1 MAQAKP
7 TLRFA
12 AVFSDKD
19 IRADMVR
26 MLAKD
31 IAADFTVEPFFNA
44 SLFKQGTEL
53 VALQRDNLEMG
64 NIAPQDISKQIPAWS
79 ILTSAYLFRD
89 AGHLKRLL
97 DGELGAQFKKQAEE
111 QVKVK
116 ILGPTFF
123 GTRQVGLKPNK
134 KINTPAD
141 LAGIKLRMPPGD
153 AWQLLGRSLGANPTP
168 MAYAEVY
175 TGLQTGAIDG
185 QDNPLP
191 NVQNM
196 KFYEVMSQIVLTSH
210 LVGYDLLCMNLKTW
224 NAMARRGRSPS
235 RPRSTR
241 RSPGA
246 RPSTRSA
253 RRSSPTAS
261 ASRACRSTPDQTRF
275 RAHAQ
280 KVYLASDEAKEWPK
294 GLLEKD
300 QRAEVAPQCHCGS
313 GRLAAP
319 PGGERRRGPARGD
332 VPRLHR
338 TDRVPLSLQFP
349 DRLDLRADGRHAGC
363 GWCSGARRSCWRQA
377 RRSASICSTARR
389 PARAHRDG
397 IVFRRRV
404 VILYGSRS
412 GELSYVSFMKVEKPP
427 TSRSAWTGCSR
438 STRLPRAR
446 SGRYLWLLWQLLRG
460 QDPEAPTRPGELG
473 L

>member
-1 MAQAKP
+1 MSSRFDRRTVLKTGAALAAAASFPVFAQAKP
-7 TLRFA
+7 KLRFA

-31 IAADFTVEPFFNA
+31 VGADFELETFFNA

-89 AGHLKRLL
+89 ANHLNAFWS
-97 DGELGAQFKKQAEE
+97 GSLGAQYKKQAEE
-111 QVKVK
+111 QVKIK

-123 GTRQVGLKPNK
+123 GTRQVGLKPSK

-141 LAGIKLRMPPGD
+141 LAGVKLRMPPGD

-175 TGLQTGAIDG
+175 TGLQTGSIDG

-196 KFYEVMSQIVLTSH
+196 KFYEVMTQIVMTSH
-210 LVGYDLLCMNLKTW
+210 LVGYDLLAMNLKTW
-224 NAMARRGRSPS
+224 NGMGAAKQKAFQSAADKAMAW
-235 RPRSTR
+235 
-241 RSPGA
+241 
-246 RPSTRSA
+246 SA
-253 RRSSPTAS
+253 AEHSKREAELADGFRKQGLQVYV
-261 ASRACRSTPDQTRF
+261 PDQNAF

-294 GLLEKD
+294 GMLERINALK
-300 QRAEVAPQCHCGS
+300 
-313 GRLAAP
+313 
-319 PGGERRRGPARGD
+319 
-332 VPRLHR
+332 
-338 TDRVPLSLQFP
+338 
-349 DRLDLRADGRHAGC
+349 
-363 GWCSGARRSCWRQA
+363 
-377 RRSASICSTARR
+377 
-389 PARAHRDG
+389 
-397 IVFRRRV
+397 
-404 VILYGSRS
+404 
-412 GELSYVSFMKVEKPP
+412 
-427 TSRSAWTGCSR
+427 
-438 STRLPRAR
+438 
-446 SGRYLWLLWQLLRG
+446 
-460 QDPEAPTRPGELG
+460 
-473 L
+473 